1 MASTQSKLFNVL
13 LRIINKKDFLRR
25 QLASGRLRYFGSPK
39 PTFFAKR
46 TCRVTESK
54 VNNRD
59 VFSLAPKDQK
69 ASSVHILYL
78 HGGAYMQNFITLH
91 WNFLAMLVKETGCT
105 IIAPDYPLAPDH
117 TYKES
122 FAMAT
127 ILYRDLI
134 SSIEPKNI
142 IFMGDSSGGG
152 FALALAQKMRNE
164 NIPQPGK
171 IILLSPWLD
180 ATLTNPGMKDING
193 FVPFAGIEALQQIG
207 KKYAG
212 DAGPE
217 HYLVSPINESLE
229 ALGKIYVFIGSKD
242 ILVADARK
250 LRSLATSKKIEM
262 NYYEYED
269 MFHGWMFLNFPEAKK
284 ARQQIIDLVRS
295 S

>member
-1 MASTQSKLFNVL
+1 MASTQSKLFNLL
-13 LRIINKKDFLRR
+13 LRIINKKDFLRK
-25 QLASGRLRYFGSPK
+25 QLASGRLRYFESPK
-39 PTFFAKR
+39 PTFFAR
-46 TCRVTESK
+46 RNCRITESK
-54 VNNRD
+54 VNDRN
-59 VFSLAPKDQK
+59 VFTLAPKNQK
-69 ASSVHILYL
+69 ANGVHILYL
-78 HGGAYMQNFITLH
+78 HGGAYIQSFVTLH
-91 WNFLAMLVKETGCT
+91 WNFMTMLVKKTGCT
-105 IIAPDYPLAPDH
+105 VIAPDYPLAPDH

-122 FAMAT
+122 FAMAETLYHDLVST
-127 ILYRDLI
+127 ID
-134 SSIEPKNI
+134 PKNI

-193 FVPFAGIEALQQIG
+193 FIPFAGIETLQQVG

-217 HYLVSPINESLE
+217 HYLISPINESLE
-229 ALGKIYVFIGSKD
+229 DLGKISVFIGSKD
-242 ILVADARK
+242 ILVADTRK
-250 LRSLATSKKIEM
+250 LRSLAASKGIDV

-284 ARQQIIDLVRS
+284 AQHQIIDLVRHS
-295 S
+295 